1 MFKLRAVIII
11 AFVFTV
17 FFGSLAYAQSSSS
30 NNYKIDESFI
40 GPGGALESE
49 SSNFKTAPGAQSV
62 GNAGGVGESESSTN
76 YRTQSGAT
84 TTSDPSLACITNTS
98 SLNFGSLSTSVVA
111 TATATFSVLNY
122 TSYGYVVQVV
132 GSPPSNGAHTLT
144 NLSSNAGSTPGTEQ
158 FGLNLIDNSSPNI
171 GTNPVQVPD
180 TTFSFGDAATN
191 YDTLNSFRYNNGD
204 IVAESVKTSGQ
215 TDYTMSYIINV
226 ATTTPGGSYSGNQT
240 LVCTG
245 TY

>member
-1 MFKLRAVIII
+1 MFKLRAVLVI
-11 AFVFTV
+11 AFVLTV
-17 FFGSLAYAQSSSS
+17 SFGSLAYAQSSSS

-84 TTSDPSLACITNTS
+84 TTDDPSLACITNSS

-111 TATATFSVLNY
+111 TATAAFSVLNY

-132 GSPPSNGAHTLT
+132 GTPPTNGAHTLT

-191 YDTLNSFRYNNGD
+191 YDTLNSFRYNNGET
-204 IVAESVKTSGQ
+204 IAESVKTSGQ

>member
-1 MFKLRAVIII
+1 MFKLRAVLVV
-11 AFVFTV
+11 AFVLTV
-17 FFGSLAYAQSSSS
+17 SFGTFAYAQSSSS
-30 NNYKIDESFI
+30 TNYKIDESFI

-49 SSNFKTAPGAQSV
+49 SANFKTAPGAQSV

-76 YRTQSGAT
+76 YRTQSGT
-84 TTSDPSLACITNTS
+84 TTTDDPSLACITNTS

-132 GSPPSNGAHTLT
+132 GSPPNNGGHTLT
-144 NLSSNAGSTPGTEQ
+144 NLSANAGSTPGTEQ
-158 FGLNLIDNSSPNI
+158 FGLNLVDNSSPNI
-171 GTNPVQVPD
+171 GTNPVQIPD
-180 TTFSFGDAATN
+180 NTFSFGDAAAN
-191 YDTLNSFRYNNGD
+191 YDTPNSFRYNNGD
-204 IVAESVKTSGQ
+204 IVAESVKTSGE

-226 ATTTPGGSYSGNQT
+226 STTTPGGSYSGNQT
-240 LVCTG
+240 LICTG